1 MIKQKMLNRGALKRL
16 SIAGVFIMGLTF
28 GLREINQA
36 GGGYA
41 NYPLRVISET
51 EKDVPISIAAGAT
64 GAEIAKILE
73 QAGVVASAESFFRAA
88 VADPKAASI
97 APGTH
102 ALSLKI
108 SGKQALDQL
117 LDPKR
122 ITDLIKIAEGAWDS
136 EVFKQI
142 SETKIWSENPR
153 DTAKQVLLPKGVTR
167 LEGVL
172 FPAQYSFA
180 EGTSQLD
187 ALQSMVNRF
196 SKAISTIDFT
206 DPEGKLNTQQL
217 ITLASLIQAEG
228 RSQDFAQISR
238 VVRNRLALGMPLQ
251 FDSTVHYV
259 MKSRGEIFLSSKST
273 KLKSPFNTY
282 QNRGLPPA
290 PIGNPGLEALKAA
303 IAPAQG
309 DWLFFITVAPGDT
322 RFTKSFS
329 EFNNWKLLYKKNLK
343 AGVFE

>member
-1 MIKQKMLNRGALKRL
+1 MLDREAIRRL
-16 SIAGVFIMGLTF
+16 GIAAVVILAFTF
-28 GLREINQA
+28 GLREINQTGA
-36 GGGYA
+36 SYA
-41 NYPLRVISET
+41 NFPDRVISENEDT
-51 EKDVPISIAAGAT
+51 VSISIPTGAT
-64 GAEIAKILE
+64 GAEIAALLQE
-73 QAGVVASAESFFRAA
+73 AGVVASAESFFRAA
-88 VADPKAASI
+88 VANPKAASI

-102 ALSLKI
+102 SLSLKI
-108 SGKQALDQL
+108 SGNTALDQL

-122 ITDLIKIAEGAWDS
+122 ITDLIKIAEGAWNS
-136 EVFKQI
+136 EVFAQMI
-142 SETKIWSENPR
+142 STKNWSANPSES
-153 DTAKQVLLPKGVTR
+153 AKQVVLPSGITA

-180 EGTSQLD
+180 EGTSQVE
-187 ALQSMVNRF
+187 ALQSMVSRF
-196 SKAISTIDFT
+196 SKAISTIDFV
-206 DPEGKLNTQQL
+206 DPESKLNTQQL
-217 ITLASLIQAEG
+217 ITLASLVQAEG
-228 RSQDFAQISR
+228 RSEDFAQISR

-273 KLKSPFNTY
+273 KLRSPFNTY
-282 QNRGLPPA
+282 QNRGLPPT

>member
-1 MIKQKMLNRGALKRL
+1 MLNRGSLKRL
-16 SIAGVFIMGLTF
+16 SIAGIFILAFTF
-28 GLREINQA
+28 SLREINQA
-36 GGGYA
+36 GGGYD
-41 NYPLRVISET
+41 NFPVRVISES
-51 EKDVPISIAAGAT
+51 EKNVAISIPTGAT

-73 QAGVVASAESFFRAA
+73 TAGVVASAESFFRAA
-88 VADPKAASI
+88 VANPKAASI

-108 SGKQALDQL
+108 SGKVALEQL

-122 ITDLIKIAEGAWDS
+122 ITNLIKISEGAWNS
-136 EVFKQI
+136 EIFAQMAA
-142 SETKIWSENPR
+142 TKIWSER
-153 DTAKQVLLPKGVTR
+153 ASQSAKSVLLPRGITA

-180 EGTSQLD
+180 EGTPQLD
-187 ALQSMVNRF
+187 ALQSMVDKFN
-196 SKAISTIDFT
+196 KVIDGIDFT
-206 DPEGKLNTQQL
+206 DPEKKLDKQEL
-217 ITLASLIQAEG
+217 VILASLVQAEG
-228 RSQDFAQISR
+228 RTQDFAQISR

-259 MKSRGEIFLSSKST
+259 MKSRGDIFLSNKST

-290 PIGNPGLEALKAA
+290 PIGNPGLAALKAA
-303 IAPAQG
+303 IAPADG

-329 EFNNWKLLYKKNLK
+329 EFNNWKLLYQKNRK
-343 AGVFE
+343 AGAFD

>member
-1 MIKQKMLNRGALKRL
+1 MLNRGSLQRL
-16 SIAGVFIMGLTF
+16 SIAGIFILAFTF
-28 GLREINQA
+28 SLREINQA

-41 NYPLRVISET
+41 NFPDRVISANE
-51 EKDVPISIAAGAT
+51 ESISISIPTGAT

-73 QAGVVASAESFFRAA
+73 TAGVVASAESFFRAA
-88 VADPKAASI
+88 VGNPKAGSI

-102 ALSLKI
+102 LLSTKI
-108 SGKQALDQL
+108 SGDKALEQL

-122 ITDLIKIAEGAWDS
+122 ILDLIKIAEGAWNS
-136 EVFKQI
+136 EVF
-142 SETKIWSENPR
+142 SELAATQTWSEDP
-153 DTAKQVLLPKGVTR
+153 TQVAKKVVLPKGITA

-187 ALQSMVNRF
+187 ALQSMVDKFN
-196 SKAISTIDFT
+196 KVITGIDFT
-206 DPEGKLNTQQL
+206 DPEKKLDKQEL
-217 ITLASLIQAEG
+217 VILASLIQAEG
-228 RSQDFAQISR
+228 RTQEFAQISR

-259 MKSRGEIFLSSKST
+259 MKSRGEIFLSNKST

-290 PIGNPGLEALKAA
+290 PIGNPGLAALKAS
-303 IAPAQG
+303 ITPADG

-322 RFTKSFS
+322 RFTNSFS
-329 EFNNWKLLYKKNLK
+329 EFNNWKLLYQKNRK
-343 AGVFE
+343 AGAFE

>member
-1 MIKQKMLNRGALKRL
+1 MLNRGSLKRL
-16 SIAGVFIMGLTF
+16 SIAGIFILAFTF
-28 GLREINQA
+28 SLREINQA

-41 NYPLRVISET
+41 NFPVRVFSES
-51 EKDVPISIAAGAT
+51 EKNVAISIPTGAT

-73 QAGVVASAESFFRAA
+73 AAGVVASAESFFRAA
-88 VADPKAASI
+88 VANPKAASI

-108 SGKQALDQL
+108 SGKVALEQL

-122 ITDLIKIAEGAWDS
+122 ITNLIKIAEGAWNS
-136 EVFKQI
+136 EIFAQMAA
-142 SETKIWSENPR
+142 TKIWSER
-153 DTAKQVLLPKGVTR
+153 ASQSAKSVLLPKGITS

-187 ALQSMVNRF
+187 ALQSMVDKYN
-196 SKAISTIDFT
+196 KVIAGIDFT
-206 DPEGKLNTQQL
+206 DPEKKLDKQEL
-217 ITLASLIQAEG
+217 VILASLIQAEG
-228 RSQDFAQISR
+228 RTQDFAQISR

-259 MKSRGEIFLSSKST
+259 MKSRGEIFLSNKST

-290 PIGNPGLEALKAA
+290 PIGNPGLAALKAA
-303 IAPAQG
+303 IAPAKG

-329 EFNNWKLLYKKNLK
+329 EFNNWKLLYQKNRK
-343 AGVFE
+343 AGAFD

>member
-1 MIKQKMLNRGALKRL
+1 MLNRGSLKRL
-16 SIAGVFIMGLTF
+16 SIAGIFILAFTF
-28 GLREINQA
+28 SLREINQA
-36 GGGYA
+36 GGGYD
-41 NYPLRVISET
+41 NFPVRVISES
-51 EKDVPISIAAGAT
+51 EKNVAISIPTGAT

-73 QAGVVASAESFFRAA
+73 TAGVVASAESFFRAA
-88 VADPKAASI
+88 VANPKAASI

-108 SGKQALDQL
+108 SGKVALEQL

-122 ITDLIKIAEGAWDS
+122 ITNLIKISEGAWNS
-136 EVFKQI
+136 EIFAQMAA
-142 SETKIWSENPR
+142 TKIWSER
-153 DTAKQVLLPKGVTR
+153 ASQSAKSVLLPRGITA

-180 EGTSQLD
+180 EGTPQLD
-187 ALQSMVNRF
+187 ALQSMVVKFN
-196 SKAISTIDFT
+196 KVIDGIDFT
-206 DPEGKLNTQQL
+206 DPEKKLDKQEL
-217 ITLASLIQAEG
+217 VILASLVQAEG
-228 RSQDFAQISR
+228 RTQDFSQISR

-259 MKSRGEIFLSSKST
+259 MKSRGDIFLSNKST

-290 PIGNPGLEALKAA
+290 PIGNPGLAALKAA
-303 IAPAQG
+303 IAPADG

-329 EFNNWKLLYKKNLK
+329 EFNSWKLLYQKNRK
-343 AGVFE
+343 TGAFD

>member
-1 MIKQKMLNRGALKRL
+1 MLNRGSLQRL
-16 SIAGVFIMGLTF
+16 SIAGIFILAFTF
-28 GLREINQA
+28 SLREINQA

-41 NYPLRVISET
+41 NFPDRVISANE
-51 EKDVPISIAAGAT
+51 ESISISIPTGAT

-73 QAGVVASAESFFRAA
+73 AAGVVASSESFFRAA
-88 VADPKAASI
+88 VGNPKAGSI

-102 ALSLKI
+102 SLSTKI
-108 SGKQALDQL
+108 SGDKALEQL

-122 ITDLIKIAEGAWDS
+122 ILDLIKIAEGAWNS
-136 EVFKQI
+136 EVF
-142 SETKIWSENPR
+142 SELAATQTWSEDP
-153 DTAKQVLLPKGVTR
+153 TQVAKKVVLPKGITA

-187 ALQSMVNRF
+187 ALQSMVDKFN
-196 SKAISTIDFT
+196 KVISEIDFT
-206 DPEGKLNTQQL
+206 DPENNLNKQEL
-217 ITLASLIQAEG
+217 VILASLIQAEG
-228 RSQDFAQISR
+228 RTQDFAQISR

-259 MKSRGEIFLSSKST
+259 MKSRGEIFLSNKST
-273 KLKSPFNTY
+273 KLKSPYNTY

-290 PIGNPGLEALKAA
+290 PIGNPGLAALKAA
-303 IAPAQG
+303 IAPAKG

-329 EFNNWKLLYKKNLK
+329 EFNNWKLLYQKNRK
-343 AGVFE
+343 AGAFD